1 MIPIETHV
9 DCSQYL
15 PMEQSKYVLLMKW
28 NESAV
33 FDEMTI
39 PISIMF
45 KRVYVNHAMKQAI
58 VDDTKYTLI
67 TGEPWKTI
75 GAVLEWNAI
84 Y

>member
-1 MIPIETHV
+1 
-9 DCSQYL
+9 
-15 PMEQSKYVLLMKW
+15 
-28 NESAV
+28 
-33 FDEMTI
+33 
-39 PISIMF
+39 MF

-67 TGEPWKTI
+67 TGEPWKSI